1 MSTVCLV
8 FSFFTSTIQISPGTK
23 TVIAY
28 LCSTTDPTAFLTNFE
43 IAPTAL
49 STIAGNAS
57 TDFSASVS
65 GHLLALLT
73 AFLRL
78 LHFLMRMTQKQQ
90 GLFLLQNTCDS
101 NYNCW
106 AGRRKSS
113 KYWYYCT
120 TIGINKDLSASKA
133 FPMVCVIISTCFWRS
148 FWFCDFISMFFCCLV
163 FKLSSLFI

>member
-1 MSTVCLV
+1 MSSVCLV

-28 LCSTTDPTAFLTNFE
+28 LCSTTDPTAFLTNFK
-43 IAPTAL
+43 IVPTTL
-49 STIAGNAS
+49 PTITGNAS

-65 GHLLALLT
+65 GHLPALLR

-78 LHFLMRMTQKQQ
+78 LHFWWGWPRSNKA
-90 GLFLLQNTCDS
+90 FSSSKNTCDS

-106 AGRRKSS
+106 AGHRKSS

-120 TIGINKDLSASKA
+120 TIGINKDLSASRV

-148 FWFCDFISMFFCCLV
+148 GFVILFQFFFCCLA
-163 FKLSSLFI
+163 FKLSSHFI